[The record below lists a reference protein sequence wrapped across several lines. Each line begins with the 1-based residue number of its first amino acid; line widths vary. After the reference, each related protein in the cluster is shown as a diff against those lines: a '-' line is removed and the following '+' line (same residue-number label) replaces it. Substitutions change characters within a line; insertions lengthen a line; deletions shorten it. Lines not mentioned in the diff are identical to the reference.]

1 METSVSFFS
10 ELKRRNVYKVAAAYV
25 VISWLVI
32 QVATQVFPFFDVPS
46 WAVRLVVI
54 LLVLG
59 FPVVLV
65 ISWAFEI
72 TPEGLKR
79 ESEVAPEQS
88 IRHHTGRKIVGL
100 TIVVALIAAGLL
112 VFQYVRPRQSAPSPA
127 AQRSAIIEKS
137 IAVLPFENLSEDK
150 SNAFFADG
158 VQDEILTDLA
168 KVADLK
174 VISRTS
180 VMQYRDTATRNLREI
195 AQQLGVAHV
204 LEGSV
209 QRAASK
215 IRVNA
220 QLIDARNDAHLWAQT
235 YDRDLADVFAIQSEI
250 AKTIAEQLQAK
261 LSPKEEAV
269 VEAKPTKDLV
279 AYDLYLRALEIDR
292 NRVSSIGTG
301 GAEGAKREVELLD
314 QAVSR
319 DPEFVPALCRLANT
333 HLYLFW
339 LNDRGAPHVDL
350 AKKALEAAA
359 RLQPDSSEVHF
370 TRGLLYY
377 RASLDYGPALAEFAL
392 AQRSSPNDAFTP
404 FLIGMVKRRQ
414 GRWDESIQHI
424 QQSLALDPHN
434 AAFIPELATTYFI
447 VHRYNEAAKTLD
459 GALAW
464 KPVDFGMAL
473 LRAWAELAWK
483 ADLGR
488 WKAVVAGE
496 AGSPA
501 DPNDLIS
508 ARLALALLERNY
520 HAAQEALDTPGLAEV
535 DDNGFF
541 TPREWTQGI
550 IARGLGDKA
559 RANAAFVAARQRAA
573 AAAQES
579 PGDARAL
586 IVLGQIDA
594 ALGQTANAIREGERA
609 AELLPPSK
617 DAINGGFIQEKLARI
632 YAQAGDANRALSFI
646 EKTINLPNTPSYG
659 SLKLEADW
667 DPLRGDARFEKII
680 ASLAPK
686 DAKR

>member
-10 ELKRRNVYKVAAAYV
+10 ELKRRNVYKVAVAYV

-72 TPEGLKR
+72 TPEGIKR

-88 IRHHTGRKIVGL
+88 IRHHTGRKIVSL

-112 VFQYVRPRQSAPSPA
+112 VFQYVRPRQSTPSPA

-301 GAEGAKREVELLD
+301 GAEGAKRDVGLVD

-319 DPEFVPALCRLANT
+319 DPGFVPALCRLANP
-333 HLYLFW
+333 HLELFW
-339 LNDRGAPHVDL
+339 LNDRRLAHVDL
-350 AKKALEAAA
+350 AKKALVAAA
-359 RLQPDSSEVHF
+359 RLHPHAGEVHF
-370 TRGLLYY
+370 SRGLLYC
-377 RASLDYGPALAEFAL
+377 RGSLDCEPALAEFAL
-392 AQRSSPNDAFTP
+392 AGRSSPNDAYAP

-414 GRWDESIQHI
+414 GRWDEAIQHI

-434 AAFIPELATTYFI
+434 AALIPELATTYLI
-447 VHRYNEAAKTLD
+447 THRYAEASKTLD
-459 GALAW
+459 STLAW
-464 KPVDFGMAL
+464 KPVDFAIAL
-473 LRAWAELAWK
+473 LHAWVDMAWK
-483 ADLGR
+483 ADLSR

-496 AGSPA
+496 AGAPA
-501 DPNDLIS
+501 YPNDLIS
-508 ARLALALLERNY
+508 ARLALALFERNY
-520 HAAQEALDTPGLAEV
+520 
-535 DDNGFF
+535 
-541 TPREWTQGI
+541 
-550 IARGLGDKA
+550 
-559 RANAAFVAARQRAA
+559 RAA
-573 AAAQES
+573 
-579 PGDARAL
+579 
-586 IVLGQIDA
+586 
-594 ALGQTANAIREGERA
+594 
-609 AELLPPSK
+609 
-617 DAINGGFIQEKLARI
+617 
-632 YAQAGDANRALSFI
+632 
-646 EKTINLPNTPSYG
+646 
-659 SLKLEADW
+659 
-667 DPLRGDARFEKII
+667 
-680 ASLAPK
+680 
-686 DAKR
+686 